1 MDLCCL
7 FKSTPVLP
15 AVVPARPG
23 PLLDAGGAVVGS
35 FLATIH
41 GKMSKRMKDV
51 WEWTD
56 QFE

>member
-15 AVVPARPG
+15 AAVLARPG

-35 FLATIH
+35 FLATIDNR
-41 GKMSKRMKDV
+41 MSKRMKD
-51 WEWTD
+51 TGG
-56 QFE
+56 